1 MKSGFKPPG
10 KDRLFRPSRILS
22 ATSRIDWLLMVV
34 PVIITLLG
42 IMTIYSATRP
52 VIETYQPRFYLKQ
65 SIWLLISFIAMVGTL
80 SFDYK
85 RLFRSAH
92 YLYGFG
98 IVLLLL
104 TIFIGHEGMGAQRWI
119 RLGPLGFQ
127 PSEIFRILLIIG
139 ASRFLITQPSP
150 LRWSALLIYAV
161 VFGLMPFY
169 FLYKQPDLG
178 TAIILLFISA
188 LLALVRG
195 IGRRQLAICIIG
207 LIIFLPVGGRMIWS
221 GLKDYQKNRI
231 VAFMDPTVDPRGIG
245 YQIEQS
251 KITIGSGRL
260 LGKGYLKGTQGPFRF
275 LPEKHTDFIFAV
287 FAEEWG
293 FIGSLVLLLLYGI
306 IIIRGLETAYYAKD
320 LFGMF
325 LAIAISTIF
334 LFYLFVNVGMIMG
347 LLPVVGIPLPFFS
360 YGGTALLSNFISVG
374 LLINVRMRRF
384 ELFY

>member
-1 MKSGFKPPG
+1 MKSGILTFRG
-10 KDRLFRPSRILS
+10 KKRLLWILS
-22 ATSRIDWLLMVV
+22 TTHRIDWLLMVV
-34 PVIITLLG
+34 PVIITVLG

-52 VIETYQPRFYLKQ
+52 VIEAYQPRFYLKQ
-65 SIWLLISFIAMVGTL
+65 TLWLLISFTAMVGTL
-80 SFDYK
+80 TFDYK

-92 YLYGFG
+92 YLFG
-98 IVLLLL
+98 LGVILLLI

-119 RLGPLGFQ
+119 RLGPLSFQ

-150 LRWSALLIYAV
+150 LRWSSLLIYALLY
-161 VFGLMPFY
+161 GLMPFY

-178 TAIILLFISA
+178 TALILLFISA
-188 LLALVRG
+188 ILALVRG
-195 IGRRQLAICIIG
+195 IGKRQLAVCIIG
-207 LIIFLPVGGRMIWS
+207 IILFLPVGGRMIWS

-231 VAFMDPTVDPRGIG
+231 VAFMDPSVDPRGIG

-251 KITIGSGRL
+251 KITIGSGKL

-320 LFGMF
+320 LFGTF

-334 LFYLFVNVGMIMG
+334 LFYLFVNVGMTMG

>member
-1 MKSGFKPPG
+1 MKSGIFSLKG
-10 KDRLFRPSRILS
+10 KKRLLRILS
-22 ATSRIDWLLMVV
+22 ASHRIDWLLMVV
-34 PVIITLLG
+34 PVIITVLG

-52 VIETYQPRFYLKQ
+52 VIEAYQPRFYLKQ
-65 SIWLLISFIAMVGTL
+65 TLWLLISFAAMIGTL
-80 SFDYK
+80 TFDYK

-92 YLYGFG
+92 YLYGLG
-98 IVLLLL
+98 VILLLI

-119 RLGPLGFQ
+119 RLGPLSFQ

-150 LRWSALLIYAV
+150 LRWSSLLIYALLY
-161 VFGLMPFY
+161 GLMPFY

-178 TAIILLFISA
+178 TALILLFISA
-188 LLALVRG
+188 ILALVRG
-195 IGRRQLAICIIG
+195 IGRRQLAICLIGII
-207 LIIFLPVGGRMIWS
+207 LFLPVGGRMIWS

-231 VAFMDPTVDPRGIG
+231 VAFMDPSVDPRGIG

-251 KITIGSGRL
+251 KITIGSGKL

-320 LFGMF
+320 LFGTF
-325 LAIAISTIF
+325 LAIAISTVF
-334 LFYLFVNVGMIMG
+334 LFYLFVNVGMTMG

>member
-1 MKSGFKPPG
+1 MKSGIFPFRG
-10 KDRLFRPSRILS
+10 KKRLLS
-22 ATSRIDWLLMVV
+22 IISTTHRIDWLLMVV
-34 PVIITLLG
+34 PVIITVLG

-52 VIETYQPRFYLKQ
+52 VIEAYQPRFYLKQ
-65 SIWLLISFIAMVGTL
+65 TLWLLISFTVMVGTL
-80 SFDYK
+80 TFDYK

-92 YLYGFG
+92 YLYGLG
-98 IVLLLL
+98 VILLLI

-119 RLGPLGFQ
+119 RLGPLSFQ

-150 LRWSALLIYAV
+150 LRWSSLLIYALLY
-161 VFGLMPFY
+161 GLMPFY

-178 TAIILLFISA
+178 TALILLFISA
-188 LLALVRG
+188 MLALVRG
-195 IGRRQLAICIIG
+195 IGKRLLAVCIIG
-207 LIIFLPVGGRMIWS
+207 IILFLPLGGRMIWS

-231 VAFMDPTVDPRGIG
+231 VAFMDPSVDPRGIG

-251 KITIGSGRL
+251 KITIGSGKL

-293 FIGSLVLLLLYGI
+293 FMGSLVLLLLYTI
-306 IIIRGLETAYYAKD
+306 IIIRGLEAAYYAKD
-320 LFGMF
+320 LFGML
-325 LAIAISTIF
+325 LAMAISTTF
-334 LFYLFVNVGMIMG
+334 LFYLFVNVGMTMG

>member
-1 MKSGFKPPG
+1 MGMKSGILTFRG
-10 KDRLFRPSRILS
+10 KKRLLWILS
-22 ATSRIDWLLMVV
+22 TTHRIDWLLMVV
-34 PVIITLLG
+34 PVIITVLG

-52 VIETYQPRFYLKQ
+52 VIEAYQPRFYLKQ
-65 SIWLLISFIAMVGTL
+65 TLWLLISFTAMVGTL
-80 SFDYK
+80 TFDYK

-92 YLYGFG
+92 YLFG
-98 IVLLLL
+98 LGVILLLI

-119 RLGPLGFQ
+119 RLGPLSFQ

-150 LRWSALLIYAV
+150 LRWSSLLIYALLY
-161 VFGLMPFY
+161 GLMPFY

-178 TAIILLFISA
+178 TALILLFISA
-188 LLALVRG
+188 ILALVRG
-195 IGRRQLAICIIG
+195 IGKRQLAVCIIG
-207 LIIFLPVGGRMIWS
+207 IILFLPVGGRMIWS

-231 VAFMDPTVDPRGIG
+231 VAFMDPSVDPRGIG

-251 KITIGSGRL
+251 KITIGSGKL

-320 LFGMF
+320 LFGTF

-334 LFYLFVNVGMIMG
+334 LFYLFVNVGMTMG